1 MSLDWQ
7 LGDLQTSSKG
17 IRSAPISDAK
27 GGPIVFQLTSSKAPL
42 TAPFG
47 SSAFNDPTA
56 TRQNICFRCT
66 PELEKKM
73 TDVDAWMMQYILDNS
88 QRLFKNKTVTYKPC
102 LSLKEDYPA
111 LLRTKINVG
120 GSKTCRFWNM
130 FGKRIEAPENMKE
143 CMLVP
148 RVVVRSLWVMGS
160 ECGLIIEV
168 TDMMYDEKEEE
179 CPFPID
185 QPLL

>member
-1 MSLDWQ
+1 MHPRTREEDDRCRCMVYAIRIGQLATSLQ
-7 LGDLQTSSKG
+7 
-17 IRSAPISDAK
+17 
-27 GGPIVFQLTSSKAPL
+27 
-42 TAPFG
+42 
-47 SSAFNDPTA
+47 
-56 TRQNICFRCT
+56 RQ
-66 PELEKKM
+66 
-73 TDVDAWMMQYILDNS
+73 
-88 QRLFKNKTVTYKPC
+88 TVTYTPC